1 MASTNTKKFI
11 KSFTG
16 IFGRSALEEEA
27 TQEVFEGIPVVRMVA
42 CPLNKK
48 HTPEFMKHT
57 KYVYVSNCLG
67 AYLRSNSMACLAWE
81 RPLLLKTKVVL
92 LLSILVNRHVVLS
105 VLFFVRFSGNSG
117 QVTCRKLKLGS
128 FCPEVRSFLPL
139 S

>member
-1 MASTNTKKFI
+1 MVLYYRSKKKFI
-11 KSFTG
+11 KSFKG

-27 TQEVFEGIPVVRMVA
+27 TQEVFEGIPVVRMVAYA

-92 LLSILVNRHVVLS
+92 LLSILVNRHVVLCM
-105 VLFFVRFSGNSG
+105 NY
-117 QVTCRKLKLGS
+117 C
-128 FCPEVRSFLPL
+128 
-139 S
+139 

>member
-1 MASTNTKKFI
+1 M
-11 KSFTG
+11 

-27 TQEVFEGIPVVRMVA
+27 TQEVFEGIPVVRMVAYA

-81 RPLLLKTKVVL
+81 RPLLLKTKAVLYSESACCIMYEL
-92 LLSILVNRHVVLS
+92 LLTSWLNINSVCFISMTELS
-105 VLFFVRFSGNSG
+105 
-117 QVTCRKLKLGS
+117 
-128 FCPEVRSFLPL
+128 
-139 S
+139 

>member
-1 MASTNTKKFI
+1 MCQKALALTKRRYSTVLLFKVYSCELKYHTWFYSTVRKKVYQIFYREFRQI
-11 KSFTG
+11 CFRRRGYSRSFRRHSSSKDG
-16 IFGRSALEEEA
+16 
-27 TQEVFEGIPVVRMVA
+27 A

-92 LLSILVNRHVVLS
+92 LLSILVNRHVVLCM
-105 VLFFVRFSGNSG
+105 NY
-117 QVTCRKLKLGS
+117 C
-128 FCPEVRSFLPL
+128 
-139 S
+139 

>member
-1 MASTNTKKFI
+1 MVLYYRSKKKFI
-11 KSFTG
+11 KSFKG

-27 TQEVFEGIPVVRMVA
+27 TQEDFEGIPVVRMVAYA

-92 LLSILVNRHVVLS
+92 LLSILVNRHVVLCM
-105 VLFFVRFSGNSG
+105 NY
-117 QVTCRKLKLGS
+117 C
-128 FCPEVRSFLPL
+128 
-139 S
+139 